1 MKKLNKIKRPL
12 LTSVPTYKE
21 LDATELILH
30 HKNDVTIIDTRNKQ
44 EFAQGFIPNSINIQ
58 NNKAFSNWAGW
69 ILDYHKPFI
78 LIVAKDQLEDVTR
91 KLMRIGLDQAIGYIT
106 PQSLQTVGIKL
117 DQQEIIDFN
126 EMNTALNNPNAQIL
140 DVRNESEYQAGHLP
154 HATHVFVGTL
164 LENLDQIDQSK
175 QLYLHCQSGDRAT
188 IAMSLLDRAGIKN
201 IKNYLH
207 NDWK

>member
-1 MKKLNKIKRPL
+1 
-12 LTSVPTYKE
+12 
-21 LDATELILH
+21 
-30 HKNDVTIIDTRNKQ
+30 
-44 EFAQGFIPNSINIQ
+44 
-58 NNKAFSNWAGW
+58 
-69 ILDYHKPFI
+69 
-78 LIVAKDQLEDVTR
+78 
-91 KLMRIGLDQAIGYIT
+91 MRIGLDQAIGYIT

-164 LENLDQIDQSK
+164 LENLDQIDPSK

-201 IKNYLH
+201 IKNYSPGMKEWVEKNGTLI
-207 NDWK
+207 K